1 MMSPAERLACFEAA
15 LRAQLAPTELQ
26 IDDESHLHAGHTSAG
41 SAGHYRVYIA
51 SPKLE
56 GLSRVAQHR
65 LVYDALA
72 PWIPQEIHALA
83 IVVI

>member
-1 MMSPAERLACFEAA
+1 MSPAERLACFEKR
-15 LRAQLAPTELQ
+15 LQETLKPTELQ
-26 IDDESHLHAGHTSAG
+26 IEDESHLHAGHASAG

-51 SPKLE
+51 CPQFE